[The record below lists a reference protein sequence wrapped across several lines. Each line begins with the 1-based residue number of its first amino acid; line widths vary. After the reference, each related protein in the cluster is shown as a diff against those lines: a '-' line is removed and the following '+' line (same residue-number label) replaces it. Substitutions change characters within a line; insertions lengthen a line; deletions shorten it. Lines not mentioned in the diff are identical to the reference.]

1 MGAMTEERRTTA
13 VTRYDGTDIAS
24 GDRELTVVLLA
35 ARSVE
40 RRVRRLAPVTID
52 QRALAPRK
60 ARARSRLWLY
70 SALAALPAV
79 AGLTWFAVPLVSGI
93 KQGNSVDVALSSG
106 IEIDLP
112 ELPPPAKATPK
123 PAAPLPTSGDGERED
138 KPPAAASPLMTV
150 DRMPEVE
157 AAVRTAF
164 ANGVAQP
171 WAAKG
176 LDGYVVA
183 GPVQIE
189 ATHVC
194 RNIAIWAKAA
204 GAVEGRTVS
213 TRKCMAQ
220 GGAWVDVG
228 KPEMVISEPSGPPV
242 PDGTAT
248 PG

>member
-1 MGAMTEERRTTA
+1 MTEKGRTTA
-13 VTRYDGTDIAS
+13 VTRYDGTDIAP
-24 GDRELTVVLLA
+24 GERELTVVLLA
-35 ARSVE
+35 ARTVQ
-40 RRVRRLAPVTID
+40 RRARRLAPTIIE
-52 QRALAPRK
+52 QRAIAPR
-60 ARARSRLWLY
+60 RRRRGRLWGY
-70 SALAALPAV
+70 AGLAAVLPAGVLAWLV
-79 AGLTWFAVPLVSGI
+79 ASSLSGT
-93 KQGNSVDVALSSG
+93 GRTNSVEVTLSSG

-112 ELPPPAKATPK
+112 ELPPPAKAKAEPK
-123 PAAPLPTSGDGERED
+123 AAPLPIAED
-138 KPPAAASPLMTV
+138 SEKEKPPAAASALMTV
-150 DRMPEVE
+150 DRLPEVE
-157 AAVRTAF
+157 AAVRIAF

-176 LDGYVVA
+176 LDGYVVT

-204 GAVEGRTVS
+204 GASEGRTVS

-228 KPEMVISEPSGPPV
+228 KPEMVVSEPSGPPV